1 MKKHLRGST
10 LEQLKIEWDAF
21 VADIKDGFKQTATL
35 MTEFWEEISYDYD
48 KKEAEYLFF
57 NNVCQTTIAA
67 LNEPFECIKK
77 EQYTKQWLNTA
88 RNVARFVKCKALKD
102 AINCNPK

>member
-10 LEQLKIEWDAF
+10 LEELKIEWDAF
-21 VADIKDGFKQTATL
+21 VAGIKDDFKQTATL
-35 MTEFWEEISYDYD
+35 MMKFWEEISYNYD

-57 NNVCQTTIAA
+57 NNVCQTTIKA
-67 LNEPFECIKK
+67 LNKPFEHIKK

-88 RNVARFVKCKALKD
+88 RNVARFVK
-102 AINCNPK
+102 P